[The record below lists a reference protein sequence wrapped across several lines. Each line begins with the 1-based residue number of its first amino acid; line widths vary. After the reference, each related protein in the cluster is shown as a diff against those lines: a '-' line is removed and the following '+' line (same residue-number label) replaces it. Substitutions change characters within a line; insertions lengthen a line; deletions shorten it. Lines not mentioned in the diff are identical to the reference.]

1 MFLRFSISNSVAI
14 NVAPNLKIPYAD
26 YMLSAFR
33 GKDISYKYT
42 QNIMYRIASTKY
54 VTYFYNK
61 NNTISYYKQFAKHD
75 VTFIPNTKF
84 NTYKFIDFKKDEL
97 YSQNPTTLLAKTSK
111 NKWYLIAINVG
122 NDDKKYDAIITNDE
136 VTGDIS
142 IKHVELDPNILK
154 YQNSAYIISNYPLYN
169 DIFVILRSTEQQIIL
184 QFYNLSENKFDSIS
198 WHLSD
203 INKIVFDIIN
213 NADIIKQIKDTIF
226 GDKLVRISRSTSG
239 EKQYLY
245 GTCSNDTVYV
255 HGIKFRYSIDLIG
268 NKSDYVIEDLY
279 IVITVEKGSLKCYW
293 DCDNAT
299 IKIKQ
304 HRYTLFCKHHL
315 KELVLFTQTY
325 IINENKNCNNELYN
339 NGCHY
344 IMHIQHKHEIIEVG
358 DWRKSCWLS
367 CIEDYSLYHYK
378 NYYIAIYKDN
388 LIKLV
393 IADKERNLIGIG
405 LRRELFPQTMWDLSD
420 FEYHHSASKNKLIFL
435 SNDLMHLFFIETK
448 NVDDIFN
455 RDYKETCKKTYE
467 TKNNLKNLIH
477 YFSIPEQLSLA
488 INNTSSGTD
497 KNIVVSDIAGA
508 YIDRKSDKLYIAAK
522 YRIEDTEY
530 YGLFM
535 WNMIYNGFSLNF
547 KLLYTIL
554 ANQAY
559 NNTKRSK
566 REQIFDIS
574 KLIIPDS
581 ELSKSVVLE
590 SEKYRFRKAKLINLD
605 MMYDIDHRFVSMK
618 YNRISRQIPVPSL
631 FQFKDYPCDV
641 KSVNNV
647 MNDLFV
653 VYYDCSR
660 SYPNSKTNA
669 YHYFV
674 LSSMSLVKK
683 IPTDKLKRES

>member
-1 MFLRFSISNSVAI
+1 MAI
-14 NVAPNLKIPYAD
+14 NVAPHLKIPYAD

-42 QNIMYRIASTKY
+42 QNIMYSIASTKY

-111 NKWYLIAINVG
+111 NKWYLIAINVA

-142 IKHVELDPNILK
+142 IKHIELDSNISE
-154 YQNSAYIISNYPLYN
+154 YQNSAYIISDYPLYH
-169 DIFVILRSTEQQIIL
+169 DIFVILRSTTQQIIL
-184 QFYNLSENKFDSIS
+184 QFYNIAENQFDAIS

-203 INKIVFDIIN
+203 INKIVFDIID
-213 NADIIKQIKDTIF
+213 NADILRQEKNEIS
-226 GDKLVRISRSTSG
+226 GDKLVRIFHSTPG
-239 EKQYLY
+239 KKQYLY
-245 GTCSNDTVYV
+245 GTCSDDTVYV
-255 HGIKFRYSIDLIG
+255 RGVKFRYKIDLFG
-268 NKSDYVIEDLY
+268 NKSSYIIEDLY
-279 IVITVEKGSLKCYW
+279 IAITVENGVLKCYW
-293 DCDNAT
+293 DFSNAT
-299 IKIKQ
+299 VEISRHKHKI
-304 HRYTLFCKHHL
+304 FCKHHL
-315 KELVLFTQTY
+315 KDFVLFTQTY
-325 IINENKNCNNELYN
+325 TINESKNCNNELYN
-339 NGCHY
+339 NGCYY
-344 IMHIQHKHEIIEVG
+344 IMHIQHKHEIIKVG

-405 LRRELFPQTMWDLSD
+405 LRRELFTQTMWDLID
-420 FEYHHSASKNKLIFL
+420 FEYHHSVSKNKLIFL

-448 NVDDIFN
+448 SVDDVFN

-467 TKNNLKNLIH
+467 TRNNLKNLIH

-488 INNTSSGTD
+488 INNTSPDTD
-497 KNIVVSDIAGA
+497 KNIVVSDIVGA
-508 YIDRKSDKLYIAAK
+508 YIDKKSDKLYIAAK
-522 YRIEDTEY
+522 YIIEDTEY
-530 YGLFM
+530 YGLFT
-535 WNMIYNGFSLNF
+535 WNMTYNGFSLDF
-547 KLLYTIL
+547 RLLHAIL

-559 NNTKRSK
+559 NNNKKKK
-566 REQIFDIS
+566 REYIFDIS
-574 KLIIPDS
+574 KLIIPHS
-581 ELSKSVVLE
+581 ELGKFVVLGTE
-590 SEKYRFRKAKLINLD
+590 IYRFRKTKLINLD
-605 MMYDIDHRFVSMK
+605 IMYDIDHRFVSMK
-618 YNRISRQIPVPSL
+618 HNRISRHIPVPSL

-641 KSVNNV
+641 KYVNNV

-660 SYPNSKTNA
+660 SYPNSTASA

-674 LSSMSLVKK
+674 LSSMSLVGK
-683 IPTDKLKRES
+683 IPTVKI